1 MLLIFFIIMAI
12 AFIAAGVIL
21 GHINDEDYNDIYSI
35 SGFLIYLGFIIGCL
49 SLMLFALFVFC

>member
-1 MLLIFFIIMAI
+1 MAI